1 MSSSPS
7 PPNTGDLVLLVPTPG
22 PLKIDIELLKQACSS
37 LCSRIACDA
46 MVLSPS
52 DSNPLDALSASMDS
66 TVKYDRIV
74 VIPCGFESLHPCE
87 IRAAWWFG
95 NLPNTAN
102 IFLAEPWTPQE
113 VGQWIGN
120 LARSIKTS
128 SDQSIAQPI
137 ALQLAQDPVT
147 GSTRA
152 VLQTE
157 LELQRDPVQQIERLA
172 LIAFWANRI
181 CPNAVVE
188 SATEMFSASQID
200 VQDIATWM
208 VQRYL
213 RALRLRPLP
222 WNDHSD
228 ADWPML
234 SGLHKQ
240 LQQHLPSEYAERLD
254 DVSAQSMGSAKIAPD
269 ESGLVPWDKI
279 WTSFCDLAMAG
290 GPPHRGTLLEP
301 VETSRI
307 EQSPEVYRAVVAE
320 IRRGIGLASGLATC
334 DSPYLGWVCI
344 QCDSQQMAA
353 WLMRAIL
360 VENISVRRES
370 SKLYV
375 PAGPDYRVE
384 KEIKN
389 VITAVA
395 KTTHYWK
402 AHLRSRQPPNPL

>member
-7 PPNTGDLVLLVPTPG
+7 PPNSGDLVLLVPTPG

-128 SDQSIAQPI
+128 SDLPIAQPI
-137 ALQLAQDPVT
+137 ALQLAQDTVPEP
-147 GSTRA
+147 TRP
-152 VLQTE
+152 
-157 LELQRDPVQQIERLA
+157 ELQKDPVQQIERLA
-172 LIAFWANRI
+172 LIAFWANRV

-188 SATEMFSASQID
+188 SATEMFSASRID

-254 DVSAQSMGSAKIAPD
+254 DVSAQSMGKREDRPRRFRAGSLGQD
-269 ESGLVPWDKI
+269 L
-279 WTSFCDLAMAG
+279 TSFCDLAMAG

-307 EQSPEVYRAVVAE
+307 EKAPEVYRAVVAE

-370 SKLYV
+370 SRSSMCLL
-375 PAGPDYRVE
+375 AQ
-384 KEIKN
+384 I
-389 VITAVA
+389 IA
-395 KTTHYWK
+395 WK
-402 AHLRSRQPPNPL
+402 KRSRT